1 MMNARFFLC
10 QLNGLHQMLLGSVN
24 SLCPV
29 RENINDSPPCMQ
41 RSKLYELM
49 LDGCTGTV
57 IHMIPLTQ
65 GATSNLPSPALRN
78 RSSGYHPRDNLQ
90 HLPSLLSTFYPATTI
105 PPSTMSGL
113 LQVLNMINPRPA
125 GPPPADYEGLEYK
138 WKMFTLRPAYYKM
151 EAIAFVV
158 VAAYLGL
165 YLLGRYINT
174 ARAKST

>member
-1 MMNARFFLC
+1 
-10 QLNGLHQMLLGSVN
+10 
-24 SLCPV
+24 
-29 RENINDSPPCMQ
+29 
-41 RSKLYELM
+41 
-49 LDGCTGTV
+49 
-57 IHMIPLTQ
+57 
-65 GATSNLPSPALRN
+65 
-78 RSSGYHPRDNLQ
+78 
-90 HLPSLLSTFYPATTI
+90 
-105 PPSTMSGL
+105 MSGL